1 MREALVH
8 RSALALCWLVL
19 CATLMAGGA
28 GAQTFSAQEAS
39 RLRREVTL
47 ENWDD
52 GGARSRFAYLNISQ
66 VFPVAVVRRGG
77 AILPLPVDD
86 NPAIGRYVVKRDG
99 ARAITLD
106 ELLASGPFD
115 GFLIVH
121 RGRIV
126 YERYLRMRPE
136 DKHLLFSVTKA
147 LVGTA
152 VAILE
157 DRGKIHLDRMVGELI
172 TELEGTAWGKVRVR
186 DVLEMAS
193 GMEGGESD
201 LSAYSDP
208 RHKHYQLEASL
219 GWLPKEPS
227 MPEAVHRE
235 DTYAYLS
242 TLRRVREPGRL
253 WEYASVNTAVL
264 GWLLERVTGKTLA
277 DVLADEIW
285 SRMGAEGD
293 ALMVVN
299 RSGVAVAHA
308 GMAATLRDLARFG
321 LLFTRRGATKDSE
334 RVISDRVLERIT
346 RAGRAHILQPGHPA
360 WLSHVAYQWD
370 GVTDQR
376 SFFKGGFGDQLLY
389 VAPHREVVIA
399 YFATNQSLDFKPQ
412 LLPLRQMVE
421 DLF

>member
-1 MREALVH
+1 MHRPALT
-8 RSALALCWLVL
+8 LCCAVIL
-19 CATLMAGGA
+19 CATLTAGVA
-28 GAQTFSAQEAS
+28 GPQTFGAQEAA

-52 GGARSRFAYLNISQ
+52 GGERSRFAYLNISQ
-66 VFPVAVVRRGG
+66 IFPVAVVRRAG
-77 AILPLPVDD
+77 AILTLPFDP
-86 NPAIGRYVVKRDG
+86 NPAVGRYFVEKDG
-99 ARAITLD
+99 DRAITLD
-106 ELLASGPFD
+106 QLLCDGPFD
-115 GFLIVH
+115 GFLVVH

-126 YERYLRMRPE
+126 YERYPRMRPE
-136 DKHLLFSVTKA
+136 DKHLMFSVTKS

-157 DRGKIHLDRMVGELI
+157 DRGEIRVDRTIGELI
-172 TELEGTAWGKVRVR
+172 TDLKGTAWEKVTVR

-193 GMEGGESD
+193 GIEGGEREAG
-201 LSAYSDP
+201 AYSDP

-219 GWLPKEPS
+219 GWLPKGPA
-227 MPEAVHRE
+227 MPRAVQRE

-242 TLRRVREPGRL
+242 TLRRVREPGSR

-264 GWLLERVTGKTLA
+264 GWLLERLTGKTLA

-285 SRMGAEGD
+285 SRMGAEAD

-299 RSGVAVAHA
+299 RNGIAVAHA

-321 LLFTRRGATKDSE
+321 LLFTHRPDAGEGE
-334 RVISDRVLERIT
+334 RVISERVLHRIT
-346 RAGRAHILQPGHPA
+346 NAGRAQILQGVSHPA
-360 WLSHVAYQWD
+360 WDTVTHVAYQWD
-370 GVTDQR
+370 GVTAKRD
-376 SFFKGGFGDQLLY
+376 FFKGGFGDQLLY
-389 VAPHREVVIA
+389 VAPRKDVVIA
-399 YFATNQSLDFKPQ
+399 YFGTNQSLDSKPH